1 MDMRQLA
8 AVVAVADLGTVSR
21 AASTLGLAQPSVTRQ
36 IKLLEGEL
44 GVALFDRTH
53 RGMTLTVSGEI
64 LVDHARR
71 AMLELDR
78 AQAEIRPERAAISG
92 VVNVGLLESIAEL
105 VAGPLVEA
113 VAARHPG
120 IELRLLTAY
129 SGHLQQWLED
139 GELDLTFLYDRAPSP
154 TVQVVPVVQEELWAV
169 APPGSGLAPDTPITV
184 AELIAHPLVL
194 PTQGHG
200 LRALLDEA
208 ILPTAHVRPVAQ
220 VNSMALQKAL
230 VVGGHGWSVLPASG
244 VAALVSA
251 GQLTA
256 APIGSPAVVRQVG
269 LGIRPRSRTPRA
281 LSIVLRELGHIVRAL
296 VGAQAWAGARLD
308 STDDRQG

>member
-1 MDMRQLA
+1 MRQLA

-53 RGMTLTVSGEI
+53 RGMTLTLSGEI

-269 LGIRPRSRTPRA
+269 LGLRPRSRTPRA

>member
-53 RGMTLTVSGEI
+53 RGMTLTLSGEI

-269 LGIRPRSRTPRA
+269 LGLRPRSRTPRA